1 MWSARDIRLNIRLGD
16 WTMILLTF
24 ILSNNSSSSR
34 MLSNCRWAF
43 INFCSSLAI
52 FIDTLSS
59 SCLRNI
65 VRAFR
70 FRFSSRF
77 CRRLAFAIDSAS
89 SFFLKTKYKFYIA
102 DQTESCLHISYST
115 LFSAYFCSSR
125 CFFSAS
131 SFLRS
136 FSAAKLSCAI
146 NRFLSKSLCDT
157 ELSLICLVLS
167 KSTCM

>member
-1 MWSARDIRLNIRLGD
+1 MCLKITSRR
-16 WTMILLTF
+16 LLTF
-24 ILSNNSSSSR
+24 ILSNNSSSNR

-77 CRRLAFAIDSAS
+77 CRRFVFAIKSAS
-89 SFFLKTKYKFYIA
+89 SFFLKEKLCALLLREETTTFVLPTQVARYIV
-102 DQTESCLHISYST
+102 HG
-115 LFSAYFCSSR
+115 AYFCSSR

-131 SFLRS
+131 SFLRR

-146 NRFLSKSLCDT
+146 KRFLSKSRCDT
-157 ELSLICLVLS
+157 ELSLMCFVLS
-167 KSTCM
+167 KSTCTKFLL